1 MNILKIC
8 TKTLSHFRTIL
19 TNSNKNSIFIG
30 VKGGGCNGFK
40 YYIEPTNELPT
51 KLDETITIDDVHII
65 VCGQSLIHL
74 IGTELKWKDDFMGSG
89 LEFKNPNASGTCG
102 CGETFSI

>member
-19 TNSNKNSIFIG
+19 NTSNKNSIFIG
-30 VKGGGCNGFK
+30 VKGGGCNGLK
-40 YYIEPTNELPT
+40 YYIEPTNELPD
-51 KLDETITIDDVHII
+51 KLDETIKIDDVHII
-65 VCGQSLIHL
+65 VCGHSLIHL
-74 IGTELKWKDDFMGSG
+74 LGTEIKWKDDFMSSG
-89 LEFKNPNASGTCG
+89 LEFTNPNAKGSCG

>member
-40 YYIEPTNELPT
+40 YYIVPTNELPT
-51 KLDETITIDDVHII
+51 KLDETIQIDDVHII
-65 VCGQSLIHL
+65 VCGHSLIHL
-74 IGTELKWKDDFMGSG
+74 IGTDIKWKDDFMGSG

>member
-65 VCGQSLIHL
+65 VCGHSLIHL
-74 IGTELKWKDDFMGSG
+74 IGTEIKWKDDFMGSG

>member
-74 IGTELKWKDDFMGSG
+74 IGTDIKWKDDFMGSG